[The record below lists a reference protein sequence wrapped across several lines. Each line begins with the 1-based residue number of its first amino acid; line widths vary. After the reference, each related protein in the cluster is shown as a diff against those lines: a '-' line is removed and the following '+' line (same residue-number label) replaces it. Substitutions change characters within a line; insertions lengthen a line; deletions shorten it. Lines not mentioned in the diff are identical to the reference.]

1 MPQGRSPPPRK
12 VFSIVNSP
20 LLCFRFVTIPVAGK
34 ARAGCARLMIS
45 LQKLFGKSDIFY
57 ELLEMS
63 AEEGRNS
70 VLALK
75 KLLTQATGP
84 AEDLDEFILSR
95 RKDKRITER
104 INEEL
109 CRTFVTELDREDIE
123 ALSNALY
130 RIPKT
135 VEKIAERYLIC
146 KPYLR
151 EADFTKHLKMMEDAT
166 STVVEITRQLSKK
179 LHLEKIRD
187 QNSRLQHIEGQA
199 DKHILDLFREIYSGK
214 HEPLQAMMQ
223 RDLYELMEKVIDRC
237 RDAGNVVAHIVLKY
251 T

>member
-1 MPQGRSPPPRK
+1 
-12 VFSIVNSP
+12 
-20 LLCFRFVTIPVAGK
+20 
-34 ARAGCARLMIS
+34 MIS
-45 LQKLFGKSDIFY
+45 FQKLFGKSQVFY

-63 AEEGRNS
+63 AEEGQHS
-70 VLALK
+70 VIELK
-75 KLLTQATGP
+75 KLLSQPAPSTQT
-84 AEDLDEFILSR
+84 LDAFVLSR
-95 RKDKRITER
+95 RKDKRITEH

-146 KPYLR
+146 APYLTR
-151 EADFTKHLKMMEDAT
+151 TDFSKHLTMMENAT
-166 STVVEITRQLSKK
+166 ATVVEIIRQLRKK
-179 LHLEKIRD
+179 LELEKIRD
-187 QNSRLQHIEGQA
+187 QNARLQHIEGQA
-199 DKHILDLFREIYSGK
+199 DKHILDLLRDIYSGK
-214 HEPLQAMMQ
+214 HEPLQAMML

-237 RDAGNVVAHIVLKY
+237 RDAGNVVSHIVLKY